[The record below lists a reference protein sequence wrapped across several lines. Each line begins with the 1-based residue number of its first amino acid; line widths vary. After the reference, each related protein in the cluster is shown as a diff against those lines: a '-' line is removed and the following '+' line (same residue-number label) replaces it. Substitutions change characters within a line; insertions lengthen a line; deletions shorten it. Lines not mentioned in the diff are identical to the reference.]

1 MIKNS
6 EKILIIGHKGY
17 VGHVLIKY
25 LKQYSLYRNSLFGVD
40 YNLFTLNGYYKN
52 KKLLK
57 DEINLDCRKFKIS
70 NLKFKPNVIV
80 YLAAVSNDPMGSNYK
95 YATEEINYKY
105 CIKLAKEAKKLK
117 IAKFIFASSCSMY
130 GSAGNSKR
138 KESDKLYPLTDYAK
152 SKVNSEKN
160 LKTIAS
166 KEFKVISMRFA
177 TAAGLST
184 NLRLDLVFNDF
195 IASSVLT
202 KKIELLSSGNSWRP
216 LIHVRDMSR
225 AIKWAI
231 EYKSKKNFLPI
242 NIGSDKWNFKI
253 IKLAEKISKI
263 VKGAKII
270 VKDKKNVD
278 KRSYKVNF
286 NLFKKLAPRHQ
297 PNTNFRAS
305 VIELKNFLFKEK
317 KNLKNFRNS
326 PKWSRLS
333 MLNYLVKNKKI
344 DKKLLLIKKHDR

>member
-1 MIKNS
+1 
-6 EKILIIGHKGY
+6 
-17 VGHVLIKY
+17 
-25 LKQYSLYRNSLFGVD
+25 
-40 YNLFTLNGYYKN
+40 
-52 KKLLK
+52 
-57 DEINLDCRKFKIS
+57 
-70 NLKFKPNVIV
+70 
-80 YLAAVSNDPMGSNYK
+80 
-95 YATEEINYKY
+95 
-105 CIKLAKEAKKLK
+105 
-117 IAKFIFASSCSMY
+117 
-130 GSAGNSKR
+130 
-138 KESDKLYPLTDYAK
+138 
-152 SKVNSEKN
+152 
-160 LKTIAS
+160 
-166 KEFKVISMRFA
+166 MRFA